1 MNILVTGILLSGT
14 YALVALGLTLQYG
27 VARIMN
33 LGNGETLVAACFL
46 AFWLYTGL
54 SINPLVGMLLIA
66 PFAFVINWGIY
77 AVALEPLVKR
87 AKSRGQLESDSI
99 LATFGLLFLLQG
111 LMLLAFGGEYRSYT
125 FLAERFDI
133 LGSSYGLNRVVAFL
147 AAVVIGAGL
156 WFFLYGTRL
165 GTALRAVAVDPS
177 SARLVAIDTQRA
189 AAFAFA
195 LGGALT
201 ACGGALLSTFYTFNP
216 SMGVVFTM
224 KALIIVIMGGVGD
237 VRGAV
242 LAALILGISETMV
255 ASLIDPGLT
264 LAATYGLFI
273 LVLLFRPQGIFGRAP
288 S

>member
-14 YALVALGLTLQYG
+14 YALIALGLTLQYG

-33 LGNGETLVAACFL
+33 LGNGETLVAACFV

-54 SINPLVGMLLIA
+54 AINPLVGLLLIA
-66 PFAFVINWGIY
+66 PAAFLINWAIY
-77 AVALEPLVKR
+77 AVALRPLVKR
-87 AKSRGQLESDSI
+87 AKNRGQLEADSI

-111 LMLLAFGGEYRSYT
+111 LMIIGFGGDYHSYT
-125 FLAERFDI
+125 FLAQRFDI
-133 LGSSYGLNRVVAFL
+133 LGNSYGLNRVVAF
-147 AAVVIGAGL
+147 AAAAAIAAGL
-156 WFFLYGTRL
+156 WFFLYRTRQ
-165 GTALRAVAVDPS
+165 GTAMRAVAVDPG
-177 SARLVAIDTQRA
+177 SANLVAIDVARTA
-189 AAFAFA
+189 AVAFA

-201 ACGGALLSTFYTFNP
+201 ACGGALISTFYTFNA

-242 LAALILGISETMV
+242 LAAVILGLSETLV
-255 ASLIDPGLT
+255 ASLVDPGLT
-264 LAATYGLFI
+264 LAATYMLFI

-288 S
+288 T

>member
-1 MNILVTGILLSGT
+1 MNILITGILLSGT

-33 LGNGETLVAACFL
+33 LGNGETLVAACFV
-46 AFWLYTGL
+46 AFWLYTAFA
-54 SINPLVGMLLIA
+54 INPILGLLIIA
-66 PFAFVINWGIY
+66 PGAFLLNWAIY
-77 AVALEPLVKR
+77 ALALQPLVKR
-87 AKSRGQLESDSI
+87 AKNRGQLESDSI

-111 LMLLAFGGEYRSYT
+111 LMLLGFGGEYRSYT
-125 FLAERFDI
+125 FLSQPFEIF
-133 LGSSYGLNRVVAFL
+133 GNSYGLNRVVAFA
-147 AAVVIGAGL
+147 AAVIIAGAL
-156 WFFLYGTRL
+156 WFFLYRTRQ
-165 GTALRAVAVDPS
+165 GTAVRAVAVDPV
-177 SARLVAIDTQRA
+177 SANLVAIDVART

-201 ACGGALLSTFYTFNP
+201 ACGGALLSTFYTFNA
-216 SMGVVFTM
+216 SMGVIFTM

-242 LAALILGISETMV
+242 LAALILGISETLV

-273 LVLLFRPQGIFGRAP
+273 LVLLFRPQGIFGRATA
-288 S
+288 

>member
-1 MNILVTGILLSGT
+1 MNIIVTGILLSGT

-33 LGNGETLVAACFL
+33 LGNGETLVAACFV
-46 AFWLYTGL
+46 AFWLYTGF
-54 SINPLVGMLLIA
+54 SINPLVGLLLIA
-66 PFAFVINWGIY
+66 PAAFAINWGIY
-77 AVALEPLVKR
+77 AVALEPLVRR
-87 AKSRGQLESDSI
+87 AKNRGQLEVDSI

-111 LMLLAFGGEYRSYT
+111 LMILAFGGEYRSYT

-133 LGSSYGLNRVVAFL
+133 FGNSYGLNRVVAFL
-147 AAVVIGAGL
+147 AAALIAGGL
-156 WFFLYGTRL
+156 WFFLYRTRQ
-165 GTALRAVAVDPS
+165 GTALRAVAVDPA
-177 SARLVAIDTQRA
+177 SANLVAIDVART

-201 ACGGALLSTFYTFNP
+201 ACGGALLSTFYTFNA

-242 LAALILGISETMV
+242 LAALVLGIAETFV
-255 ASLIDPGLT
+255 ASVIDPGLT

-288 S
+288 T

>member
-14 YALVALGLTLQYG
+14 YALIALGLTLQYG

-33 LGNGETLVAACFL
+33 LGNGETLVAACFV
-46 AFWLYTGL
+46 AFWLFTAY
-54 SINPLVGMLLIA
+54 SINPLVGLLIVA
-66 PFAFVINWGIY
+66 PAAFIINWAIY
-77 AVALEPLVKR
+77 AIALEPLVRR

-111 LMLLAFGGEYRSYT
+111 LMILAFGGEYRSYT
-125 FLAERFDI
+125 FLAQPFEI
-133 LGSSYGLNRVVAFL
+133 LGNSYGLNRVVAFV
-147 AAVVIGAGL
+147 AAAAIAGAL
-156 WFFLYGTRL
+156 WFFLYRTRQ
-165 GTALRAVAVDPS
+165 GTALRAVAVDPN
-177 SARLVAIDTQRA
+177 SAKLVAIDVART

-201 ACGGALLSTFYTFNP
+201 ACGGALVSTFYTFNA

-242 LAALILGISETMV
+242 LAAVILGIAETVV

-264 LAATYGLFI
+264 LAATYMLFI
-273 LVLLFRPQGIFGRAP
+273 LVLLFRPQGMFGRAP
-288 S
+288 T

>member
-14 YALVALGLTLQYG
+14 YALIALGLTLQYG

-33 LGNGETLVAACFL
+33 LGNGETFVAACFVAL
-46 AFWLYTGL
+46 WLYSGL
-54 SINPLVGMLLIA
+54 SINPLIGLLVIA
-66 PFAFVINWGIY
+66 PGAFIINWAIY
-77 AVALEPLVKR
+77 SIALEPLVKR

-111 LMLLAFGGEYRSYT
+111 LMIITFGGEYHSYT

-133 LGSSYGLNRVVAFL
+133 LGNSYGLNRVVAFV
-147 AAVVIGAGL
+147 AAAIIALGL
-156 WFFLYGTRL
+156 WFFLYRTRF
-165 GTALRAVAVDPS
+165 GTALRAVAVDPN
-177 SARLVAIDTQRA
+177 SANLVAIDVART

-201 ACGGALLSTFYTFNP
+201 ACGGALVSTFYTFNA

-242 LAALILGISETMV
+242 LAAIILGVSETLV

-264 LAATYGLFI
+264 LAATYTLFI
-273 LVLLFRPQGIFGRAP
+273 LVLLLRPQGIFGRAP
-288 S
+288 T

>member
-1 MNILVTGILLSGT
+1 MNILITGILLSGT
-14 YALVALGLTLQYG
+14 YALIALGLTLQYG

-33 LGNGETLVAACFL
+33 LGNGETLVAACFVAL
-46 AFWLYTGL
+46 WLFTAY
-54 SINPLVGMLLIA
+54 SINPLVGLVIVA
-66 PFAFVINWGIY
+66 PVAFLINWAIY
-77 AVALEPLVKR
+77 SIALEPLVRR

-111 LMLLAFGGEYRSYT
+111 LMILGFGGEYRSYT
-125 FLAERFDI
+125 FLAQPFEI
-133 LGSSYGLNRVVAFL
+133 LGNSYGLNRVVAFVA
-147 AAVVIGAGL
+147 AAVIAAAL
-156 WFFLYGTRL
+156 WFFLYRTRQ
-165 GTALRAVAVDPS
+165 GTALRAVAVDPN
-177 SARLVAIDTQRA
+177 SAKLVAIDVART

-201 ACGGALLSTFYTFNP
+201 ACGGALISTFYTFNA

-242 LAALILGISETMV
+242 LAAVILGISETVV

-264 LAATYGLFI
+264 LAATYMLFI
-273 LVLLFRPQGIFGRAP
+273 LVLLFRPQGLFGRAP
-288 S
+288 T